1 MQKKKLLIAGNWK
14 MHGSKEFIISF
25 LTQLKQNQYE
35 NEIAIFPPYVLL
47 PLAKETLA
55 DSSIKLGAQD
65 VSAHENGAYTGEVSA
80 SMMAEV
86 PCSYVIV
93 GHSERRSFHQES
105 NALITKKALI
115 AYAHQIT
122 PIVCFGETEKERE
135 QQLTFEIITQQLR
148 PLFETTILKHCI
160 LAYEPVWAIGTGK
173 TATPDQAQAVHQFVR
188 QLLQEKEPSHASQI
202 RILYGGSVKPSN
214 AEALFSMPDID
225 GGLIG
230 CASLKF
236 EEVDVR
242 IGGLLVL
249 DLAWLFS
256 MPDIDGGLIGGASL
270 KFEEFDLL
278 CRFH

>member
-122 PIVCFGETEKERE
+122 PIKAFFGETEKERE

-173 TATPDQAQAVHQFVR
+173 TA
-188 QLLQEKEPSHASQI
+188 
-202 RILYGGSVKPSN
+202 
-214 AEALFSMPDID
+214 
-225 GGLIG
+225 
-230 CASLKF
+230 
-236 EEVDVR
+236 
-242 IGGLLVL
+242 
-249 DLAWLFS
+249 
-256 MPDIDGGLIGGASL
+256 
-270 KFEEFDLL
+270 
-278 CRFH
+278 

>member
-230 CASLKF
+230 
-236 EEVDVR
+236 
-242 IGGLLVL
+242 
-249 DLAWLFS
+249 
-256 MPDIDGGLIGGASL
+256 GASL